1 MSILARAQASRFA
14 QNLRAKYGSVI
25 NPNVD
30 PAVLKSFVKL
40 AVALDVAGTLAV
52 VGIMYA
58 IVKLAF

>member
-40 AVALDVAGTLAV
+40 AV